1 MGESSTW
8 NRERPRPV
16 PLSFDAVDVVLA
28 LFVEGL
34 QIVDAATTAVELSPW
49 IEVIPGAFGVRVVA
63 LRSVVSRALRLAQW
77 PTRHWPA
84 AGRGCVRLPLP
95 PWKTS
100 MQ

>member
-28 LFVEGL
+28 RFVEGL
-34 QIVDAATTAVELSPW
+34 RIVDAATADVELSPW
-49 IEVIPGAFGVRVVA
+49 IATIPGAFDVRVVA